1 MTMNNDTLI
10 LIPAYEPD
18 ELLLGFLE
26 KLRQE
31 GLPCLVVDDGSGP
44 DYAPVFRKAEALATV
59 IGYPENRGKGGALKY
74 GMEHIRQHMPETR
87 CFITAD
93 ADGQHAV
100 EDVLRVR
107 ELIRAEGGIV
117 LGSRGFSGKV
127 PLRSIM
133 GNGLSRFNYAVA
145 GTYFLRD
152 NQAGLRGFET
162 KDIPWLCAIPGLHY
176 DYEINALM
184 YAAKRCFPIRELEM
198 RTIYIEG
205 NSRSHFRTVV
215 DTLRLHR
222 KILLASL
229 PSLLALALRILCFF
243 LLLRRLPGGCG
254 SPDPALAI
262 SGLAGAG
269 LSFLLN
275 AAWYQLRFGG
285 PLRVTLPRVCI
296 TLLRLC
302 LQQLLFAL
310 FFHLLGLSVVPSLI
324 PTILLTAI
332 LEYFTLK
339 LLAVPRYQKLKAE
352 T

>member
-1 MTMNNDTLI
+1 MKNDTVI

-18 ELLLGFLE
+18 ELLLLFLE
-26 KLRQE
+26 KLHAE

-44 DYAPVFRKAEALATV
+44 SYAPVFQKAAAFAEV
-59 IGYPENRGKGGALKY
+59 VGYPKNRGKGGALKY
-74 GMEHIRQHMPETR
+74 GMAHIRLAMPQYR

-100 EDVLRVR
+100 EDVLRAR
-107 ELIRAEGGIV
+107 DMIRSKGGIV
-117 LGSRGFSGKV
+117 LGSRGFHGKV

-145 GTYFLRD
+145 GTCFLRD
-152 NQAGLRGFET
+152 NQAGLRGFEA
-162 KDIPWLCAIPGLHY
+162 KDIPWLCSIPGTHY

-184 YAAKRCFPIRELEM
+184 YAAKRSIPIHELGM

-222 KILLASL
+222 MILRTSI
-229 PSLLALALRILCFF
+229 PSLLALTLRIICFF
-243 LLLRRLPGGCG
+243 LLLYRLPGSCWRA
-254 SPDPALAI
+254 DLAMAI
-262 SGLAGAG
+262 SGIFGAG

-275 AAWYQLRFGG
+275 AAVFRLPFGG
-285 PLRVTLPRVCI
+285 RLRVTGLRAGM

-310 FFHLLGLSVVPSLI
+310 CFHLIGLPPALCLTI
-324 PTILLTAI
+324 AILLTAGF
-332 LEYFTLK
+332 EYLVLK
-339 LLAVPRYQKLKAE
+339 LLAMPRYKTIDLAL
-352 T
+352 